1 YGWCKFIVVVPS
13 VAIREG
19 VFKSFEITK
28 EHFVEEYNKK
38 IRYFIYNSSDLTRI
52 EHFASDSAINV
63 MIINSQAFNARSEAA
78 RRITMKLD
86 SFRSRK
92 PIDVI
97 AATNPIL
104 IIDEPQSVEGAATAK
119 KLKAFN
125 PLMTLRYSATHRIEY
140 NLIYRLDA
148 MEAYNK
154 KLVKKISVKGITV
167 SGTTGTEGYLYLEKI
182 NVFPNRAPTAT
193 LEFEVKG
200 KSEVRKASRNV
211 VEGHNLYEL
220 SGGLE
225 EYRDY
230 TVSRINALTN
240 TVEFINGVVIS
251 AGDVKGLANEDH
263 LRRIQIRETIKS
275 HLERERKLFR
285 EGIKVL
291 SLFFIDE
298 VAKYKQYDAGIASNG
313 EYADIF
319 EEEYKAAFE
328 NLQLELGEDEY
339 AKYLAEIAAENTHAG
354 YFSIDKRSKRITNSK
369 IKRGEDSSD
378 DTDAYDLIMKDKERL
393 LGLKEPVRFIFSHSA
408 LREGWDNPNVFQ
420 ICTLRHGEADIR
432 KRQEIGRGLRLCV
445 NKEGERMDSNSLG
458 SNVHNVNILTV
469 VANESYDSFV
479 RQLQTEI
486 AEIVA
491 YRPKEVTAGLFVNR
505 FVTDSTGTKVLEIDQ
520 AAATEIYQVMVRN
533 DYIDKH
539 NLPTEKYHEDVKSG
553 KFVVSEELE
562 PYKADII
569 NIVSSVYDPKAL
581 APEDARSNNVEPK
594 VNEEKLEMDE
604 FKELW
609 NRINSKSAYVVDFNT
624 DELVKN
630 SIEAINNSLNVSQ
643 IYYRVEQ
650 GEMGEIEGREALEA
664 GEAFANVHAENIIA
678 EPSVST
684 QIKYD
689 LIGKVVTET
698 GLTRSAVAAILTGIR
713 EDKFSLF
720 RQNPEEFIIRVSNI
734 INEQKA
740 TVIIEHIT
748 YNKLQEAYSMDIF
761 TDASLKGKLG
771 KNAMKTKKHIYDYL
785 IYDSENEKNFAAELD
800 RQNEVA
806 VYVKLPGGFYINT
819 PVGKY
824 NPDWAIAF
832 NEGKVKHI
840 YFVAETKGSLS
851 TLQLREIEQLKIN
864 CAREHFKAISNDSVK
879 YDVVGSYQ
887 TLLEKVL
894 R

>member
-1 YGWCKFIVVVPS
+1 M
-13 VAIREG
+13 
-19 VFKSFEITK
+19 
-28 EHFVEEYNKK
+28 
-38 IRYFIYNSSDLTRI
+38 L
-52 EHFASDSAINV
+52 
-63 MIINSQAFNARSEAA
+63 
-78 RRITMKLD
+78 
-86 SFRSRK
+86 FRS
-92 PIDVI
+92 
-97 AATNPIL
+97 
-104 IIDEPQSVEGAATAK
+104 
-119 KLKAFN
+119 
-125 PLMTLRYSATHRIEY
+125 
-140 NLIYRLDA
+140 
-148 MEAYNK
+148 
-154 KLVKKISVKGITV
+154 
-167 SGTTGTEGYLYLEKI
+167 
-182 NVFPNRAPTAT
+182 
-193 LEFEVKG
+193 
-200 KSEVRKASRNV
+200 
-211 VEGHNLYEL
+211 
-220 SGGLE
+220 
-225 EYRDY
+225 
-230 TVSRINALTN
+230 
-240 TVEFINGVVIS
+240 GVVIS

-569 NIVSSVYDPKAL
+569 NIVSSVYDPKVL
-581 APEDARSNNVEPK
+581 APEDARSNNVEPR
-594 VNEEKLEMDE
+594 VNESKLQMDQ

-609 NRINSKSAYVVDFNT
+609 KRIYSKSAYVVNFNT